1 MDRDKKK
8 RRVCKLRS
16 RNDFLHSFFFIKPQ
30 KNTDINDLA
39 NRLIDIDDVEEVCV
53 TEGSIGY
60 MVKAKF
66 DEKTYENVEKS
77 IASIAGP
84 RYGKFVSAIELKK
97 AMK

>member
-1 MDRDKKK
+1 MKVDKKNK
-8 RRVCKLRS
+8 KVYTLRS
-16 RNDFLHSFFFIKPQ
+16 KKDFLHSFFFIKPQ
-30 KNTDINDLA
+30 DGTDINDLA
-39 NRLIDIDDVEEVCV
+39 NRLIDIDEVQEVCV

-66 DEKTYENVEKS
+66 DENTYEKVEKS

-84 RYGKFVSAIELKK
+84 RYGKFVSAMELKK